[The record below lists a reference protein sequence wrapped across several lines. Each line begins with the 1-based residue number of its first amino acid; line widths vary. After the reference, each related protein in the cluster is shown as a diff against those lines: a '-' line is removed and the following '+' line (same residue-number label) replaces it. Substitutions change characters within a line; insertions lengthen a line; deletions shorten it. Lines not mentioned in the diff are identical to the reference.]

1 MGTLSICCS
10 KIFNGVDELFRYP
23 ETSFPAPS
31 GDSDFSPQNFVPFK
45 KNKKEN
51 YIEYTPLLL
60 QENYSWHQGAD
71 FPVSSGDSDS
81 FPLHF
86 SIRKVT
92 FRILPTNKFV
102 VLPVVNVSNYLK

>member
-51 YIEYTPLLL
+51 YIEYTLLLL
-60 QENYSWHQGAD
+60 QENYSW
-71 FPVSSGDSDS
+71 
-81 FPLHF
+81 
-86 SIRKVT
+86 R
-92 FRILPTNKFV
+92 R
-102 VLPVVNVSNYLK
+102 